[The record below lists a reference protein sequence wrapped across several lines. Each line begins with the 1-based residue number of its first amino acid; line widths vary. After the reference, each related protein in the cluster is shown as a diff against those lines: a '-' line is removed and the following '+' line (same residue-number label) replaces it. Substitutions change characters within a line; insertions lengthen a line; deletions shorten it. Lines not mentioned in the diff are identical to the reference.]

1 MRFSEKGT
9 VMRKYLVIIL
19 LPFLLYACDVDIDG
33 IDDMDDVRV
42 EEEDTRSFSS
52 SQIKEVEVETIN
64 GSVECSVWD
73 SDTIQVTF
81 DKWATGDDREEAED
95 RMDDMK
101 ISISE
106 DTGSGTLSI
115 DVDRRSY
122 SWGGYGC
129 NVSLNIPSSI
139 SLDLKSTNG
148 AIEIQDTRGSAILET
163 SNGSITVRNHYGE
176 LNGSSSNG
184 AINVDIILPAYGEC
198 ILRTSNGQI
207 VLSVPNTTSAMIE
220 ASTSNGKIEI
230 EGLDV
235 TATKVGKTDFKGK
248 MGGGKGHIDLETSNG
263 NVLVKNG

>member
-1 MRFSEKGT
+1 MKKCL
-9 VMRKYLVIIL
+9 MIII
-19 LPFLLYACDVDIDG
+19 LPFLLYACSIDD
-33 IDDMDDVRV
+33 IDDMDDVRL
-42 EEEDTRSFSS
+42 EEEETRSFSS
-52 SQIKEVEVETIN
+52 SRIREVEVETVN

-81 DKWATGDDREEAED
+81 DKWATGDDKEEAED
-95 RMDDMK
+95 RMDDIR
-101 ISISE
+101 ISLSE
-106 DTGSGTLSI
+106 DTGSGVLSI

-129 NVSLNIPSSI
+129 DVSLNLPSSLA
-139 SLDLKSTNG
+139 LDLKSTNG
-148 AIEIQDTRGSAILET
+148 AIKIQDTRGSATLET

-176 LNGSSSNG
+176 LDGSSSNG
-184 AINVDIILPAYGEC
+184 AINADITLPAHGEC

-207 VLSVPNTTSAMIE
+207 VLSIPNTTSAMIE

-230 EGLDV
+230 AGLDV

-248 MGGGKGHIDLETSNG
+248 MGSGKGYIDLETSNG